1 MQMTEPT
8 TRPVSKTLLIV
19 ISLVVVAIVAVIVTG
34 IHLSNPYLHKKV
46 VEMLS
51 EKFHADVELKDF
63 HVHLFP
69 GARIEGSGLA
79 LRHEGRTDVPPLISI
94 GEFSAQAG
102 ILGLL
107 GKPWKIEQVKLKGL
121 VIQVPPK
128 GERPKQDWS
137 KARDIPVL
145 IGEIVSDDAELR
157 LLPKSA
163 DKDPHVFAIHHLV
176 MHSVGLDRPAS
187 FTAQLTNAVP
197 PGEIE
202 TKGSFGPWSPD
213 DPGQTPLSAEYTFDK
228 ADLGVFK
235 GISGILSSTGKFG
248 GVLQKIEV
256 EGKTSTP
263 DFTVTIGGHPLD
275 LETVFSATVDGT
287 NGDTLLHPVTAH
299 LLNTVIVAQGGVVR
313 SPDKQGKEIT
323 LDVTVDKGRLED
335 LLRLAVKADQPP
347 LTGAINFHT
356 KFDLPHGK
364 GDLADRLNLNGKF
377 DVEQARFTSPEV
389 TAKIETLS
397 RKGQGQ
403 PENKD
408 AGSSVSQLKGNFVLD
423 NGVITFRG
431 LTFSVTGAQVALNG
445 TYGLEKRGPRISRQ
459 AENAGQDFA
468 DHDWR
473 KVVRAEGCRSL
484 LPQERPDRAAHQDY
498 RPAGTPIVRPRPPSQ
513 RQGQGQGRVKRR
525 PEARPRLSFWRL
537 WFFDWVLESVQG
549 FRRAPE
555 NRCPRISVSDSGRDV
570 PAGPAWTYC
579 PAVPAAYPAPRRP
592 YRGPDHQPG
601 PDPDRF
607 SSQS

>member
-1 MQMTEPT
+1 MTET
-8 TRPVSKTLLIV
+8 KNRLASKTLLIV
-19 ISLVVVAIVAVIVTG
+19 ISLVVIAAVTLIVTG
-34 IHLSNPYLHKKV
+34 IHLSNPYLHRKV

-51 EKFHADVELKDF
+51 EKFHADVELKEF
-63 HVHLFP
+63 HVYLFP
-69 GARIEGSGLA
+69 GARIEGTGLA

-94 GEFSAQAG
+94 GEFSAEAG
-102 ILGLL
+102 ILGLI
-107 GKPWKIEQVKLKGL
+107 GKPWKISQVKLKGL
-121 VIQVPPK
+121 IIQIPPK
-128 GERPKQDWS
+128 GERGKQDWS
-137 KARDIPVL
+137 KARNMPVL

-163 DKDPHVFAIHHLV
+163 DKDPHVFAIHRLV
-176 MHSVGLDRPAS
+176 MHSVGLDRPAK

-197 PGEIE
+197 PGEID

-213 DPGQTPLSAEYTFDK
+213 DPGQTPLAAEYTFDK
-228 ADLGVFK
+228 ADLGYFK
-235 GISGILSSTGKFG
+235 GISGILSSQGKFG
-248 GVLQKIEV
+248 GVLEKIEV

-299 LLNTVIVAQGGVVR
+299 LLNTIIVGQGGVVK
-313 SPDKQGKEIT
+313 SKDKKGKEIT

-335 LLRLAVKADQPP
+335 LLRLAVKSDKPP

-356 KFDLPHGK
+356 KFDLPPGK
-364 GDLADRLNLNGKF
+364 GDLSDRLNLNGKF

-445 TYGLEKRGPRISRQ
+445 TYGLDKEDLDFHGKLRMQAKISQTMTGAKSFVLKAVDPFFRKNGQTEVPIKITGQREHPSFGLDLRHKDNDSAKEKEKDKG
-459 AENAGQDFA
+459 E
-468 DHDWR
+468 
-473 KVVRAEGCRSL
+473 
-484 LPQERPDRAAHQDY
+484 
-498 RPAGTPIVRPRPPSQ
+498 
-513 RQGQGQGRVKRR
+513 
-525 PEARPRLSFWRL
+525 
-537 WFFDWVLESVQG
+537 
-549 FRRAPE
+549 
-555 NRCPRISVSDSGRDV
+555 
-570 PAGPAWTYC
+570 
-579 PAVPAAYPAPRRP
+579 
-592 YRGPDHQPG
+592 
-601 PDPDRF
+601 
-607 SSQS
+607 

>member
-1 MQMTEPT
+1 MTESNAKL
-8 TRPVSKTLLIV
+8 VSKTLLIA
-19 ISLVVVAIVAVIVTG
+19 ISLVMIAVVGVIVTG

-46 VEMLS
+46 VEMLG

-63 HVHLFP
+63 HVYLFP
-69 GARIEGSGLA
+69 GARIEGSGLV
-79 LRHEGRTDVPPLISI
+79 LRHEGRTDVPPMISI
-94 GEFSAQAG
+94 GEFSAEAG

-107 GKPWKIEQVKLKGL
+107 WKPWKIGQVKLKGL
-121 VIQVPPK
+121 IIQIPPK
-128 GERPKQDWS
+128 GERRKQDWS
-137 KARDIPVL
+137 KVRDVPVL

-163 DKDPHVFAIHHLV
+163 DKDPHVFAIHRLV
-176 MHSVGLDRPAS
+176 MHSVGLDRPAK

-202 TKGSFGPWSPD
+202 TMGSFGPWSPD
-213 DPGQTPLSAEYTFDK
+213 DPGQTPLAAEYTFDK

-248 GVLQKIEV
+248 GVLENIEV
-256 EGKTSTP
+256 QGKTSTP

-287 NGDTLLHPVTAH
+287 NGNTLLHPVTAH
-299 LLNTVIVAQGGVVR
+299 LLNTVIVAQGGVVK
-313 SPDKQGKEIT
+313 SKDNKGKEIT

-335 LLRLAVKADQPP
+335 LLRLAVKTTQPP
-347 LTGAINFHT
+347 LTGAVNFHT
-356 KFDLPHGK
+356 KFDLPPGE

-377 DVEQARFTSPEV
+377 DVKQAQFTSPEV

-431 LTFSVTGAQVALNG
+431 LTFSVTGAEVALNG
-445 TYGLEKRGPRISRQ
+445 KYGLDKEDLDFYGKLRMQAKISQTTTGAKSFVLKAVDPFFRKNGQTELPIKITGQRDHPSFGLDLHHKDKEKDKG
-459 AENAGQDFA
+459 E
-468 DHDWR
+468 
-473 KVVRAEGCRSL
+473 
-484 LPQERPDRAAHQDY
+484 
-498 RPAGTPIVRPRPPSQ
+498 
-513 RQGQGQGRVKRR
+513 
-525 PEARPRLSFWRL
+525 
-537 WFFDWVLESVQG
+537 
-549 FRRAPE
+549 
-555 NRCPRISVSDSGRDV
+555 
-570 PAGPAWTYC
+570 
-579 PAVPAAYPAPRRP
+579 
-592 YRGPDHQPG
+592 
-601 PDPDRF
+601 
-607 SSQS
+607 

>member
-1 MQMTEPT
+1 MTESNA
-8 TRPVSKTLLIV
+8 RLVSKTLLIA
-19 ISLVVVAIVAVIVTG
+19 ISLVVIAVVGVIVTG
-34 IHLSNPYLHKKV
+34 IHLSSPYLHEKV
-46 VEMLS
+46 VEMLG

-63 HVHLFP
+63 HVYLFP
-69 GARIEGSGLA
+69 GARIEGSGLV
-79 LRHEGRTDVPPLISI
+79 LRHEGRTDVPPMISI
-94 GEFSAQAG
+94 GEFSAEAG

-107 GKPWKIEQVKLKGL
+107 WKPWKIAQVKLKGL
-121 VIQVPPK
+121 IIQIPPK
-128 GERPKQDWS
+128 GERRKQDWS
-137 KARDIPVL
+137 KVRDVPVL

-163 DKDPHVFAIHHLV
+163 DKDPHVFAIHRLV
-176 MHSVGLDRPAS
+176 MHSVGLDRPAK

-202 TKGSFGPWSPD
+202 TMGSFGPWSPD
-213 DPGQTPLSAEYTFDK
+213 DPGQTPLAAEYTFDK

-248 GVLQKIEV
+248 GVLENIEV

-287 NGDTLLHPVTAH
+287 NGNTLLHPVTAH
-299 LLNTVIVAQGGVVR
+299 LLNTVIVAQGGVVK
-313 SPDKQGKEIT
+313 SKDNKGKEIT

-335 LLRLAVKADQPP
+335 LLRLAVKTTQPP
-347 LTGAINFHT
+347 LTGAVNFHT
-356 KFDLPHGK
+356 KFDLPPGE

-377 DVEQARFTSPEV
+377 DVKQAQFTSPEV

-431 LTFSVTGAQVALNG
+431 LTFSVTGAEVALNG
-445 TYGLEKRGPRISRQ
+445 KYGLDKEDLDFYGKLRMQAKISQTTTGAKSFVLKAVDPFFRKNGQTELPIKITGQRDHPSFGLDLHHKDKEKDKG
-459 AENAGQDFA
+459 E
-468 DHDWR
+468 
-473 KVVRAEGCRSL
+473 
-484 LPQERPDRAAHQDY
+484 
-498 RPAGTPIVRPRPPSQ
+498 
-513 RQGQGQGRVKRR
+513 
-525 PEARPRLSFWRL
+525 
-537 WFFDWVLESVQG
+537 
-549 FRRAPE
+549 
-555 NRCPRISVSDSGRDV
+555 
-570 PAGPAWTYC
+570 
-579 PAVPAAYPAPRRP
+579 
-592 YRGPDHQPG
+592 
-601 PDPDRF
+601 
-607 SSQS
+607 

>member
-1 MQMTEPT
+1 MQMTET
-8 TRPVSKTLLIV
+8 RTRPVSRTLLIV
-19 ISLVVVAIVAVIVTG
+19 ISLVVIAVVAAIVAG

-46 VEMLS
+46 VEMLG
-51 EKFHADVELKDF
+51 EKFHADVELKEF
-63 HVHLFP
+63 HVYLFP
-69 GARIEGSGLA
+69 GARIEGSGLV

-94 GEFSAQAG
+94 GEFSAEAG
-102 ILGLL
+102 ITGLL
-107 GKPWKIEQVKLKGL
+107 GKPWKIGQVKLKGL

-128 GERPKQDWS
+128 GERKQDWS
-137 KARDIPVL
+137 KVRDVPVL

-176 MHSVGLDRPAS
+176 MHSVGLDRPAK
-187 FTAQLTNAVP
+187 FNAQLTNAIP

-248 GVLQKIEV
+248 GVLAKIEV

-275 LETVFSATVDGT
+275 LETVFNATVDGT

-335 LLRLAVKADQPP
+335 LLRLAVKANPPP
-347 LTGAINFHT
+347 LTGAIDFHT

-377 DVEQARFTSPEV
+377 DVQQAQFTSPEV

-403 PENKD
+403 PENKN

-423 NGVITFRG
+423 NGVITFRD
-431 LTFSVTGAQVALNG
+431 LTFTVTGAQVALDG
-445 TYGLEKRGPRISRQ
+445 KYGLEKGNLDFYGKLRMQAKISQTTTGAKSLVLR
-459 AENAGQDFA
+459 AVDPFFRKNGQTEVPIKITGQR
-468 DHDWR
+468 DH
-473 KVVRAEGCRSL
+473 
-484 LPQERPDRAAHQDY
+484 
-498 RPAGTPIVRPRPPSQ
+498 PSFGLDL
-513 RQGQGQGRVKRR
+513 RHKDKDKG
-525 PEARPRLSFWRL
+525 E
-537 WFFDWVLESVQG
+537 
-549 FRRAPE
+549 
-555 NRCPRISVSDSGRDV
+555 
-570 PAGPAWTYC
+570 
-579 PAVPAAYPAPRRP
+579 
-592 YRGPDHQPG
+592 
-601 PDPDRF
+601 
-607 SSQS
+607 

>member
-8 TRPVSKTLLIV
+8 TRPVNKTLLIV
-19 ISLVVVAIVAVIVTG
+19 ISLVVVAIVAVIVG

-63 HVHLFP
+63 HVSLFP

-79 LRHEGRTDVPPLISI
+79 LRHQGRTDVPPLISI

-107 GKPWKIEQVKLKGL
+107 GKPWKIEQVNLKGL

-187 FTAQLTNAVP
+187 FTAQLTNAIP

-202 TKGSFGPWSPD
+202 TNGSFGPWSPD
-213 DPGQTPLSAEYTFDK
+213 DPGQTPLSAAYIFDK

-248 GVLQKIEV
+248 GVLEKIEV

-263 DFTVTIGGHPLD
+263 DFTVTIGGHPVD

-313 SPDKQGKEIT
+313 SPDHQGKEIT

-445 TYGLEKRGPRISRQ
+445 TYGLEKEDLEFHGKLRMDAKISQTTTGAKSFVLKAVDPFFRK
-459 AENAGQDFA
+459 NGQT
-468 DHDWR
+468 
-473 KVVRAEGCRSL
+473 VV
-484 LPQERPDRAAHQDY
+484 
-498 RPAGTPIVRPRPPSQ
+498 PIKITGQREHPSF
-513 RQGQGQGRVKRR
+513 GLDLGHKDKDKG
-525 PEARPRLSFWRL
+525 E
-537 WFFDWVLESVQG
+537 
-549 FRRAPE
+549 
-555 NRCPRISVSDSGRDV
+555 
-570 PAGPAWTYC
+570 
-579 PAVPAAYPAPRRP
+579 
-592 YRGPDHQPG
+592 
-601 PDPDRF
+601 
-607 SSQS
+607 